1 MTGKNVLLAA
11 LIIMLVM
18 VAGLDVNFYDRGR
31 VKQKTTREYVNT
43 TVRIEIWDQAT
54 VGTKLYTKDGTATNG
69 RWNIAVGPVELEY
82 GKQYWKEYTIG
93 GEDADFNGAERQP
106 FYALHGGIKTGYLIT
121 DTSAD
126 LVVDTTNNRVGI
138 NKGTPAKTLDV
149 DGDMGVTGD
158 VTLTSSTAS
167 TNKDTGALVV
177 EGGVGVEKNLYV
189 GGSLTV
195 TDGTNDLD
203 VASHDGSNGLKL
215 AGTLVTATAAE
226 LNYVDVTPGTA
237 TASKAVVLD
246 GSSKINSMD
255 ITTLKIGGTTVTS
268 TAAELNYLDVTAGT
282 AAASKA
288 VVLDGSSKINSMD
301 ITTLK
306 IGGTTVTST
315 AAELNY
321 VDVTAGTA
329 AASKAVVLD
338 ANSKIDTITVDTLKA
353 VDNSATGL
361 VIKDNAVSGSNTY
374 ITFDSTNAAEK
385 LVIEQNAEIKTGKTL
400 NVVDNSGLKIAGT
413 AISATAAELNI
424 IDGVTAST
432 EDINAITNFE
442 ETVSATTSEVSI
454 KTGKTINIVDVS
466 GLEIGGTAVSAT
478 AAELNIL
485 DGVTATFSELNILDG
500 VTATFSELNII
511 DGVTASTEDIN
522 AITNFEETVSATT
535 SEVSIKTGKTI
546 NIVDVSGLEIGG
558 TAVSATAAELNYV
571 DVTAGTAT
579 ASKAVVL
586 DGSSQIDTISISG
599 ALKLTPSQNPPGT
612 PSAGWIYVDTAGGSA
627 DELCFYDGSAW
638 QALSGTD
645 SNCAAGDP

>member
-268 TAAELNYLDVTAGT
+268 TAAELNY
-282 AAASKA
+282 
-288 VVLDGSSKINSMD
+288 
-301 ITTLK
+301 
-306 IGGTTVTST
+306 
-315 AAELNY
+315 

-442 ETVSATTSEVSI
+442 ETVSAT
-454 KTGKTINIVDVS
+454 
-466 GLEIGGTAVSAT
+466 A
-478 AAELNIL
+478 
-485 DGVTATFSELNILDG
+485 
-500 VTATFSELNII
+500 
-511 DGVTASTEDIN
+511 
-522 AITNFEETVSATT
+522 